1 MHLTSKYEGATT
13 LDFAGDDDIWV
24 FVNGRLVI
32 DLGGIHAELA
42 DTVNLGALHVPF
54 VGCEFRAADNHGAV
68 KGLTFA
74 GHDFSTGHE
83 DLVITYYDPA
93 GTTYAMPNILG
104 EKTYGTQT
112 ITFTTNIQTVGDAV
126 TAINAQLTAV
136 GCPDAVGCMVAS
148 DDGGLIKI
156 VSTAAGVNS
165 PATSNNDWKAIRN
178 DRIAIDTG
186 LTGLHAAGL
195 FVELYPTLN
204 VGDTF
209 SIDVFLAERGGPE
222 SHWQIQTIM
231 PVNMMECM
239 TNMNDCDSVLKC
251 NSCSIAYPTGR
262 RLRARP
268 LKTRSVVHAPR
279 DHVLGYG

>member
-1 MHLTSKYEGATT
+1 MRPHCHRHRP
-13 LDFAGDDDIWV
+13 DWV
-24 FVNGRLVI
+24 
-32 DLGGIHAELA
+32 
-42 DTVNLGALHVPF
+42 
-54 VGCEFRAADNHGAV
+54 
-68 KGLTFA
+68 
-74 GHDFSTGHE
+74 
-83 DLVITYYDPA
+83 
-93 GTTYAMPNILG
+93 
-104 EKTYGTQT
+104 
-112 ITFTTNIQTVGDAV
+112 
-126 TAINAQLTAV
+126 
-136 GCPDAVGCMVAS
+136 
-148 DDGGLIKI
+148 
-156 VSTAAGVNS
+156 
-165 PATSNNDWKAIRN
+165 
-178 DRIAIDTG
+178 
-186 LTGLHAAGL
+186 AGL
-195 FVELYPTLN
+195 GVFCFKLYPTLN